1 MNYFLLTDQEKGI
14 QKLDGEYKAKLS
26 YHVKE
31 GNLNLLE
38 YSYMLDYYD
47 TKGTIVNVLWYIT
60 LVNKLADIELNQIV
74 EQIFPSLLEV
84 NPKETSSIL
93 LKTTDLSKKII
104 KEKKKHIKFTGDQ
117 KDAIKQIFDFLP
129 DTKRKTY
136 GLYGYAGTGKTTIIV
151 EMLTFLLK
159 HKLIKSIVFTAP
171 TNKAVNVM
179 KSKFRGY
186 LKYLYN
192 AYYDKDPPEH
202 LNFDEILDKFYEV
215 GIKID
220 FITIHK
226 LLKFELDFG
235 SDGDLVFVK
244 GSGES
249 LISQYEV
256 IVIDECSMIPIK
268 LVEHIF
274 SELRSQVQKKCDN
287 YKKMPKIIFSGDPAQ
302 LPPVSEKLSII
313 FLNKDNIKNF
323 KLADYTT
330 VKEVDKNESHSDQN
344 QMTDAFFGALKNNT
358 METKYNTLVNDI
370 LNMPTTTLKKVMR
383 SKLECVTNIC
393 YQVRLWTIGEVN
405 VPDMQPYVRDGVSA
419 YKYNGEQKIKTDWFK
434 KCLEYCKA
442 GKESNIILTWT
453 NRQADEYNQTIR
465 KILFNNT
472 KIKRFEIGDV
482 LILNDFYNMDDGQD
496 DYLDDAEKKFYTS
509 EQIKIS
515 NTELIS
521 KKINDFNSSLN
532 KKAMKLQNSKH
543 YELQYKKIMDEINT
557 STKRVYLC
565 WKLTVKKISDSID
578 DTKDCS
584 YVIYVINEESE
595 KLWIREKEYVSEL
608 IKKLRKTLISK
619 FREKTSTIETNIIK
633 PLWRE
638 WHKNMIE
645 PFANVNYGYAITC
658 HKGQGSNF
666 YNVFVDID
674 DIVKNNNED
683 ETKKCV
689 YTAITRT
696 SNELHMLL

>member
-1 MNYFLLTDQEKGI
+1 MNYFFLTDQEKDS
-14 QKLDGEYKAKLS
+14 QRLDVLYKAKLS
-26 YHVKE
+26 HHVKQ

-38 YSYMLDYYD
+38 YSYMLDFYD
-47 TKGTIVNVLWYIT
+47 TKGTLVNISWYIM
-60 LVNKLADIELNQIV
+60 LINKLEDLELNQIM
-74 EQIFPSLLEV
+74 EQLFSDLFEF
-84 NPKETSSIL
+84 NKETSQII
-93 LKTTDLSKKII
+93 LKTIDLKKKII
-104 KEKKKHIKFTGDQ
+104 KEKKHHIKFTDDQ

-129 DTKRKTY
+129 DTQSKTY
-136 GLYGYAGTGKTTIIV
+136 GLYGYAGTGKTTIII
-151 EMLTFLLK
+151 EILTFLLR

-179 KSKFRGY
+179 KSKFRNY

-192 AYYDKDPPEH
+192 AYYDRDPPEH
-202 LNFDEILDKFYEV
+202 LGFDEIVDKFYEI

-235 SDGDLVFVK
+235 SDGDMVFVK

-249 LISQYEV
+249 LISQYEI

-287 YKKMPKIIFSGDPAQ
+287 FKKTPKVIFSGDPAQ

-313 FLNKDNIKNF
+313 FLNNDNKKKFKLDDYMIKN
-323 KLADYTT
+323 D
-330 VKEVDKNESHSDQN
+330 EHEHN
-344 QMTDAFFGALKNNT
+344 DAFFGALKQST
-358 METKYNTLVNDI
+358 AETKYNTLVTEI
-370 LNMPTTTLKKVMR
+370 LNMPTITLRKVMR

-393 YQVRLWTIGEVN
+393 YQIRLWTIGEIKM
-405 VPDMQPYVRDGVSA
+405 PDMQSYIKNGVFA
-419 YKYNGEQKIKTDWFK
+419 YKYAGQQKIKTDWFQ
-434 KCLEYCKA
+434 KCLDYCKK

-453 NRQADEYNQTIR
+453 NRQSDEYNQTIR
-465 KILFNNT
+465 KILFNNA

-496 DYLDDAEKKFYTS
+496 DYLEENDKKFYTS
-509 EQIKIS
+509 EQIKIIK
-515 NTELIS
+515 TELIS
-521 KKINDFNSSLN
+521 KKTSDFNATLN
-532 KKAMKLQNSKH
+532 KKASKLQNSKY
-543 YELQYKKIMDEINT
+543 YESQYKKTIDEINKLT
-557 STKRVYLC
+557 RVYLC
-565 WKLTVKKISDSID
+565 WKLTVTKVSDSSD
-578 DTKDCS
+578 DNENCS
-584 YVIYVINEESE
+584 YIIYVVNEQNE
-595 KLWIREKEYVSEL
+595 KLWTHEKETISDM
-608 IKKLRKTLISK
+608 IKKFRKLLVSK

-633 PLWRE
+633 PMWKE
-638 WHKNMIE
+638 WHKNIIE

-689 YTAITRT
+689 YTAMTRT
-696 SNELHMLL
+696 SNELHILI